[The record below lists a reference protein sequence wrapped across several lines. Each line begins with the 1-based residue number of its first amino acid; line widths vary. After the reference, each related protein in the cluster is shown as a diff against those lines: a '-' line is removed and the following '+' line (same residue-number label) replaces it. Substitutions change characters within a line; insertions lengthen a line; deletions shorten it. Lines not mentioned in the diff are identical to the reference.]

1 MSPAGTIILIIGML
15 AGVMSAV
22 PILIWLERRGL
33 AMLQERL
40 GPNRVGPL
48 GLVQPLADMVKIMLK
63 EDWIPPEADRAVF
76 VLAPMLVLGG
86 TLATFAVVAV
96 GPGLAIAD
104 LNVGLL
110 AFLAL
115 SSLGVYGV
123 ALAGWSSNN
132 KYTLLGSLRA
142 ASQMVSYEV
151 FMGLA
156 LAGVVLMAGGSFNL
170 TEIVEAQRRVWFC
183 VPQAAGLAIFLVAA
197 LAETRRL
204 PFDLPEAENELVAGY
219 HSEYSGMKFAMFF
232 VGEYVG
238 ITLIAAL
245 VTTFYLGGWLG
256 PWWIGPWLPPVAW
269 FVLKTVAVVCGFIV
283 LRAAVPRPRFDQVT
297 ALGWKVMLSLALVN
311 LLVTGGVLL
320 ALE

>member
-1 MSPAGTIILIIGML
+1 MSPAGTIVLIFGML

-48 GLVQPLADMVKIMLK
+48 GLVQPLADMVKVLLK
-63 EDWIPPEADRAVF
+63 EDWIPPQADRAVF

-132 KYTLLGSLRA
+132 KYTLLGSMRA

-156 LAGVVLMAGGSFNL
+156 LGGVVLMAGSFNL
-170 TEIVEAQRRVWFC
+170 TEIVEAQRRLWFC

-238 ITLIAAL
+238 ITLISAL

-256 PWWIGPWLPPVAW
+256 PWLPPVVW
-269 FVLKTVAVVCGFIV
+269 FLAKTVAVVCGFIV

-297 ALGWKVMLSLALVN
+297 ALGWTVMLPLAMVN
-311 LLVTGGVLL
+311 LLATGGVLL

>member
-1 MSPAGTIILIIGML
+1 MSPAGTIVLILGTLIGVL
-15 AGVMSAV
+15 SAAAL
-22 PILIWLERRGL
+22 LIWVERRGL
-33 AMLQERL
+33 ALLQDRL

-63 EDWIPPEADRAVF
+63 EDWIPPQADRAVF

-86 TLATFAVVAV
+86 TLATFAVVAA

-132 KYTLLGSLRA
+132 KYSLLGSLRA

-156 LAGVVLMAGGSFNL
+156 LGGVVLMAGSFNL
-170 TEIVEAQRRVWFC
+170 TEIVEAQRWVWFC

-256 PWWIGPWLPPVAW
+256 PWLPPVAW
-269 FVLKTVAVVCGFIV
+269 FVAKTAVVVCGFIV
-283 LRAAVPRPRFDQVT
+283 LRAALPRPRFDQVT
-297 ALGWKVMLSLALVN
+297 ALGWRVCLPLAIVN

>member
-1 MSPAGTIILIIGML
+1 MSPAGTIVLILGLLIGVL
-15 AGVMSAV
+15 SVAAL
-22 PILIWLERRGL
+22 LIWVERRGL
-33 AMLQERL
+33 ALLQDRL

-48 GLVQPLADMVKIMLK
+48 GLGQPLADMVKIMLK
-63 EDWIPPEADRAVF
+63 EDWIPPQADRAVF

-123 ALAGWSSNN
+123 TLAGWSSNN
-132 KYTLLGSLRA
+132 KYSLLGALRA

-156 LAGVVLMAGGSFNL
+156 LAGVVLMAGSFNL

-219 HSEYSGMKFAMFF
+219 HVEYSGMKFAMFF

-256 PWWIGPWLPPVAW
+256 PWLPPVAW
-269 FVLKTVAVVCGFIV
+269 FLIKTAAVVCGFIV

-297 ALGWKVMLSLALVN
+297 TLGWQVCLPLALAN
-311 LLVTGGVLL
+311 LLATGGVLL

>member
-1 MSPAGTIILIIGML
+1 MSPAGTIILILGML

-48 GLVQPLADMVKIMLK
+48 GLVQPLADMVKVLLK
-63 EDWIPPEADRAVF
+63 EDWIPPQADRAVF

-132 KYTLLGSLRA
+132 KYTLLGALRA

-156 LAGVVLMAGGSFNL
+156 LGGVVLMAGSFNL

-256 PWWIGPWLPPVAW
+256 PWLPPVAW
-269 FVLKTVAVVCGFIV
+269 FVVKTMAVVCGFIV

-297 ALGWKVMLSLALVN
+297 ALGWTVMLPLAMVN